1 MKVHTP
7 RTSRSFASVALVSS
21 LLALAGCGDRW
32 NAFVYPDRTRL
43 SFSVRLGPF
52 KSLEEC
58 RANAKARLYEF
69 SKQTLPGIEGDY
81 ECGRNC
87 DDGSKLNGVAIC
99 EETIR

>member
-7 RTSRSFASVALVSS
+7 RTSRSFASVALASS
-21 LLALAGCGDRW
+21 LLALAGCGERW
-32 NAFVYPDRTRL
+32 DAFVYPDRTRL
-43 SFSVRLGPF
+43 SFSARLGPF

-69 SKQTLPGIEGDY
+69 SKQTVPGIEGDY